1 MKFVTVFRHLSKIDP
16 MIWKFFFPKNSK
28 NFEFLPS
35 FSPFSPFLSFPF
47 PSLPFFFLL
56 LQQKEM
62 DSRIFRR
69 VSIALLCSLM
79 SIAASAS
86 LLFCHSPLIAIDFAH
101 SSHPSSEEPTIAVPF
116 FNTYFSLTLNPSR
129 H

>member
-86 LLFCHSPLIAIDFAH
+86 LSLALLPLTSNRYKILHTHHTHRAR
-101 SSHPSSEEPTIAVPF
+101 
-116 FNTYFSLTLNPSR
+116 NLQ
-129 H
+129 